1 MASAPKTGYLSTLIR
16 MILFPAILAA
26 TALICLFEIAW
37 FWRYCGRNM
46 TADAISY
53 IGLAR
58 HLLDGHFIAS
68 LHGYWSPLI
77 SWLIA
82 AAGLSISDLTFAG
95 HLVTIATLL
104 ASFPL
109 VYWLGY
115 QLWRSQLAA
124 AIATL
129 WFALARGVVAMG
141 VCSILADFLL
151 TGIVCVYFI
160 LLMESLRDGRPRN
173 WLLLGAAHS
182 AAFLAKAIAMPWLA
196 LTTLLAAL
204 LTCGK
209 SWRRFA
215 AATVLALLLPGCA
228 WLGYGSLLR
237 LKYGYFTTGYQ
248 LRYNLIVDSR
258 RYLHPPDPHEFSES
272 SQIYDQYLVTEVS
285 QPQLRA
291 FRVLNSELLPIV
303 LKNESHNLPAAAK
316 EVMIL
321 LTPGGALC
329 VLVVLLWLFR
339 YRGRF
344 PAEFRFVVLA
354 IFSSV
359 TLLLAYGML
368 VFDSRY
374 VLPLIPV
381 LIAAGSL
388 PLGRAGK
395 GFELLDPGPGLQK
408 VLLVFL
414 AAGALFFQLYWA
426 SPFRTIN
433 RDFQI
438 VCHDA
443 ARELKNLQ
451 PQGKNLV
458 TVGEGPFP
466 DEGVGREA
474 GIYTAYFAGRS
485 ILGYNVGLPD
495 AAAIPDLAEKISAC
509 HADAVL
515 IWGSPASD
523 RYRLLRETLAR
534 KLAAESS
541 APITDPQKGE
551 VGAILF
557 AQR

>member
-1 MASAPKTGYLSTLIR
+1 MTTQGPEASQPSKILI
-16 MILFPAILAA
+16 PAILGV
-26 TALICLFEIAW
+26 TALLCLFEIAW
-37 FWRYCGRNM
+37 FWHYCGRNI

-68 LHGYWSPLI
+68 LHGYWSPLV

-82 AAGLSISDLTFAG
+82 AAALFTTDLTFAG
-95 HLVTIATLL
+95 HLVTTATLL
-104 ASFPL
+104 ALFPL
-109 VYWLGY
+109 VYWLSY
-115 QLWRSQLAA
+115 RLWKSRLAA
-124 AIATL
+124 AISTL
-129 WFALARGVVAMG
+129 WFAVARGVVAMG

-151 TGIVCVYFI
+151 TGMVCVYFI
-160 LLMESLRDGRPRN
+160 LLLNSLRDGRSRN

-196 LTTLLAAL
+196 LTTLMAAV

-209 SWRRFA
+209 SWRRF
-215 AATVLALLLPGCA
+215 VLAVLPALLLPACV

-248 LRYNLIVDSR
+248 LRYHLIVDSHR
-258 RYLHPPDPHEFSES
+258 HFHSADPYGFLETSRV
-272 SQIYDQYLVTEVS
+272 YDRYLVTEMS
-285 QPQLRA
+285 QAELQT
-291 FRVLNSELLPIV
+291 FRVPNPELLPIV
-303 LKNESHNLPAAAK
+303 LKNESRNLPEAVK
-316 EVMIL
+316 QVIIL

-329 VLVVLLWLFR
+329 LLLALWWLFR
-339 YRGRF
+339 NRHRF
-344 PAEFRFVVLA
+344 PAEFRFLGLI
-354 IFSSV
+354 IFSSA
-359 TLLLAYGML
+359 TLLLAYCML

-374 VLPLIPV
+374 VLPTIPV

-388 PLGRAGK
+388 PLAPAEK
-395 GFELLDPGPGLQK
+395 EFALLDRDP
-408 VLLVFL
+408 VLRKALVVLL

-433 RDFQI
+433 RDFEI
-438 VCHDA
+438 ACYNG
-443 ARELKNLQ
+443 ARELRRRQ
-451 PQGKNLV
+451 PEGKTLV

-466 DEGVGREA
+466 AQGVGREA

-485 ILGYNVGLPD
+485 VVGLNVALPD
-495 AAAIPDLAEKISAC
+495 AAALPDLARKISAC

-515 IWGSPASD
+515 IWGSAASG
-523 RYRLLRETLAR
+523 RYSLLRETLVRSFPVAS
-534 KLAAESS
+534 E

-551 VGAILF
+551 VGTILF

>member
-1 MASAPKTGYLSTLIR
+1 MTTQRGEASQPSR
-16 MILFPAILAA
+16 ILFPAILAA
-26 TALICLFEIAW
+26 TALLCLSEIAW
-37 FWRYCGRNM
+37 FWRYCGHNI

-58 HLLDGHFIAS
+58 HLLDGHFIAA

-82 AAGLSISDLTFAG
+82 AAGLFISDLTFAG

-104 ASFPL
+104 ALFPL
-109 VYWLGY
+109 VYWLSY
-115 QLWRSQLAA
+115 RLWRSKLAA

-151 TGIVCVYFI
+151 TGIVGFYFI
-160 LLMESLRDGRPRN
+160 QLLKTLRDGRPRN

-215 AATVLALLLPGCA
+215 AAVFLALLLPGCA
-228 WLGYGSLLR
+228 WLGYGSLLNV
-237 LKYGYFTTGYQ
+237 KYGYFTTGYQ

-258 RYLHPPDPHEFSES
+258 RQLHPADPYGFSES
-272 SQIYDQYLVTEVS
+272 SQTYDQYLVTEAS

-303 LKNESHNLPAAAK
+303 LENETHNLPAAAK

-329 VLVVLLWLFR
+329 LLLVLWRLFR
-339 YRGRF
+339 DRDRY
-344 PAEFRFVVLA
+344 PAEFRFVGLA
-354 IFSSV
+354 IFSSA
-359 TLLLAYGML
+359 TLLLAYCML

-388 PLGRAGK
+388 PLAPAEK
-395 GFELLDPGPGLQK
+395 GFELLDPGFALNK
-408 VLLVFL
+408 VLLVLL

-426 SPFRTIN
+426 SPFRTMN
-433 RDFQI
+433 RDFEI
-438 VCHDA
+438 VCYDA
-443 ARELKNLQ
+443 ARQLRNRQ

-466 DEGVGREA
+466 DQGVGREA

-485 ILGYNVGLPD
+485 ILGLNVALPD

-509 HADAVL
+509 HANAVL
-515 IWGSPASD
+515 IWGDPASG

-534 KLAAESS
+534 SFPVESS
-541 APITDPQKGE
+541 ASITDPQKGE
-551 VGAILF
+551 VGTILF
-557 AQR
+557 AQP